1 MSNITKTS
9 KIGIFAMM
17 FIAAALIDSVVTFGD
32 NMAFATGK
40 RNDAE
45 QEIEQEQE
53 SEQNAQCV
61 SGEITFASCNNV
73 GIQLQEQIGES
84 GIKSTINH
92 SYFFFLLFCLLE
104 LIVIDIGETIYLEKN
119 YSVKKSGSFY

>member
-1 MSNITKTS
+1 MIIMSNITKTS

-17 FIAAALIDSVVTFGD
+17 FIAAALVGSVVTFGD

-40 RNDAE
+40 HNEAE
-45 QEIEQEQE
+45 QGIEQEQN

-73 GIQLQEQIGES
+73 GIQLQEQLGDLS
-84 GIKSTINH
+84 LGQQ
-92 SYFFFLLFCLLE
+92 
-104 LIVIDIGETIYLEKN
+104 
-119 YSVKKSGSFY
+119 